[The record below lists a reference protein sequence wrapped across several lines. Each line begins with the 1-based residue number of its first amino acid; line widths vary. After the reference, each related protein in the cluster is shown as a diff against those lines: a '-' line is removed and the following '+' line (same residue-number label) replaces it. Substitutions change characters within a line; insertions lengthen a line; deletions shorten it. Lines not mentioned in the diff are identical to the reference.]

1 MLSGEPTPLPVF
13 FQPLPVGSGT
23 TFLLTS
29 GVCSLTSGAMAADQR
44 SLLARCWSC
53 RFLGGTALLVAAAWI
68 YRRPRALIRS
78 GLTPGM
84 GDVAQI
90 TFAICE
96 RGETEGGGGG
106 EDTRWRR
113 GRGGA
118 GGGRGID
125 VGMGKAKWRR
135 GGRGR

>member
-1 MLSGEPTPLPVF
+1 M
-13 FQPLPVGSGT
+13 GSGT

-53 RFLGGTALLVAAAWI
+53 RFLGGTALLAAAAWI

-90 TFAICE
+90 TFAICVGAWGVVILVDPVGKQIYSGTAPQH
-96 RGETEGGGGG
+96 RPGGDTES
-106 EDTRWRR
+106 R
-113 GRGGA
+113 A
-118 GGGRGID
+118 GGT
-125 VGMGKAKWRR
+125 AAP
-135 GGRGR
+135 

>member
-90 TFAICE
+90 TFAICVGAWGVVILVDPVGKQIYSGTAPQH
-96 RGETEGGGGG
+96 RPGGDTES
-106 EDTRWRR
+106 R
-113 GRGGA
+113 A
-118 GGGRGID
+118 GGT
-125 VGMGKAKWRR
+125 AAP
-135 GGRGR
+135 